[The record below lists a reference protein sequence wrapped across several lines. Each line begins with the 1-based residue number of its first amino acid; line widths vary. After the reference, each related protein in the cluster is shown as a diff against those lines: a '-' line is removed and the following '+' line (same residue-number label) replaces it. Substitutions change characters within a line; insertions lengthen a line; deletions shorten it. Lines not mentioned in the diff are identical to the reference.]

1 MASKEFKAPGVEL
14 RAGGEE
20 AAPSMGL
27 DADVRGFTGLLV
39 GLAIGTASWALILM
53 IWWLV

>member
-1 MASKEFKAPGVEL
+1 MASDNLKPFGVKI
-14 RAGGEE
+14 RAG
-20 AAPSMGL
+20 ADDAPSMSL

-39 GLAIGTASWALILM
+39 GLAIGIVSWGLILM

>member
-1 MASKEFKAPGVEL
+1 MASDDLKPFGVEV
-14 RAGGEE
+14 RAGADE
-20 AAPSMGL
+20 ARSMSL

-39 GLAIGTASWALILM
+39 GLAIGIVSWGLILV